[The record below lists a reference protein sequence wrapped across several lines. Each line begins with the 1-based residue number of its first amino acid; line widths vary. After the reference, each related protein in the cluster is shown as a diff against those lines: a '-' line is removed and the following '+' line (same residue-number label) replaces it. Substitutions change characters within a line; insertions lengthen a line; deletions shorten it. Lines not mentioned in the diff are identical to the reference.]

1 MKKLYDGMQRF
12 CAAHPRFGIPNLM
25 RVIVIGNVAV
35 YVLMLLTQANDAN
48 ALSFLTFNLNA
59 LLHGEVWRLVTFVFV
74 PAYSSPFA
82 LLISLYFYYWI
93 GSTLERQWGTAKF
106 NLYYISGALLTVL
119 GVVLAS
125 LITGNPYLT
134 AAGTGYVNLSMFF
147 AFAFLFPDT
156 TVLLFFILPV
166 KMKWLAYLD
175 GALFAFD
182 IIKAIGAHNWA
193 GVVLPI
199 VALLNFA
206 VFIWPE
212 VHYLKERI
220 PMILADKIV
229 SLRKKAGWSQED
241 LAEKL
246 GVTRQSVSK
255 WEGAQS
261 VPDMDKVVMMSRLF
275 GVSTDFLLKDE
286 LEEEAPCAA
295 AQDDD
300 TPLRRVT
307 MGQASAYLALRKA
320 AAPKIA
326 IATALC
332 ITSPVTL
339 ILLAGM
345 SEVQRFHITENA
357 ASGIGLC
364 VLLGLVALA
373 VSIFLWTSAE
383 AKEYRFLEEEPFETE
398 YGVEGMVRQRQ
409 REYKDTH
416 TRLVTVGVVL
426 CVLAAVPLFA
436 AMCINDGSDLLYI
449 AAVCALLV
457 LVAIGCLALV
467 TAGVYQGAMEQLLE
481 EGDYT
486 RPQKKHHKLM
496 GTVTMIYWL
505 TATAVFLLYTYG
517 PHGNGQPQYSWIIW
531 AVAGVLYAAVMG
543 IVRIISRSR
552 G

>member
-1 MKKLYDGMQRF
+1 
-12 CAAHPRFGIPNLM
+12 
-25 RVIVIGNVAV
+25 
-35 YVLMLLTQANDAN
+35 
-48 ALSFLTFNLNA
+48 
-59 LLHGEVWRLVTFVFV
+59 
-74 PAYSSPFA
+74 
-82 LLISLYFYYWI
+82 
-93 GSTLERQWGTAKF
+93 
-106 NLYYISGALLTVL
+106 
-119 GVVLAS
+119 
-125 LITGNPYLT
+125 
-134 AAGTGYVNLSMFF
+134 
-147 AFAFLFPDT
+147 
-156 TVLLFFILPV
+156 
-166 KMKWLAYLD
+166 
-175 GALFAFD
+175 
-182 IIKAIGAHNWA
+182 
-193 GVVLPI
+193 
-199 VALLNFA
+199 
-206 VFIWPE
+206 
-212 VHYLKERI
+212 
-220 PMILADKIV
+220 MILADKIV

-286 LEEEAPCAA
+286 LEEETPCAA

-300 TPLRRVT
+300 APLRRVT

-339 ILLAGM
+339 LLLAAM
-345 SEVQRFHITENA
+345 SEVQRFPISGNA
-357 ASGIGLC
+357 AAGIGLC
-364 VLLGLVALA
+364 VMLVLLAVA
-373 VSIFLWTSAE
+373 VSIFLRTDADVRD
-383 AKEYRFLEEEPFETE
+383 YRFLEEEPFETE
-398 YGVEGMVRQRQ
+398 YGVTGMVRQRQ

-436 AMCINDGSDLLYI
+436 AMCINGSDLLYI

-517 PHGNGQPQYSWIIW
+517 PHGNGQPRYSWIIW

>member
-1 MKKLYDGMQRF
+1 
-12 CAAHPRFGIPNLM
+12 
-25 RVIVIGNVAV
+25 
-35 YVLMLLTQANDAN
+35 
-48 ALSFLTFNLNA
+48 
-59 LLHGEVWRLVTFVFV
+59 
-74 PAYSSPFA
+74 
-82 LLISLYFYYWI
+82 
-93 GSTLERQWGTAKF
+93 
-106 NLYYISGALLTVL
+106 
-119 GVVLAS
+119 
-125 LITGNPYLT
+125 
-134 AAGTGYVNLSMFF
+134 
-147 AFAFLFPDT
+147 
-156 TVLLFFILPV
+156 
-166 KMKWLAYLD
+166 
-175 GALFAFD
+175 
-182 IIKAIGAHNWA
+182 
-193 GVVLPI
+193 
-199 VALLNFA
+199 
-206 VFIWPE
+206 
-212 VHYLKERI
+212 
-220 PMILADKIV
+220 MILADKIV
-229 SLRKKAGWSQED
+229 SLRKRAGWSQED

-286 LEEEAPCAA
+286 LEEETPCAA

-300 TPLRRVT
+300 TPLCRVT
-307 MGQASAYLALRKA
+307 MKQASAYLALRKA

-345 SEVQRFHITENA
+345 SEVQRFPISGNA
-357 ASGIGLC
+357 AAGIGLC
-364 VLLGLVALA
+364 VLLVLVAVA
-373 VSIFLWTSAE
+373 VSIFLRTSAE

-409 REYKDTH
+409 QEYKDTH

-436 AMCINDGSDLLYI
+436 AMCINGSDLLYI

-467 TAGVYQGAMEQLLE
+467 TAGVYQGAMERLLE
-481 EGDYT
+481 EGDYA
-486 RPQKKHHKLM
+486 RGQKKHRRVL
-496 GTVTMIYWL
+496 GTVSTIYWL
-505 TATAVFLLYTYG
+505 AATAVFLLYTYG
-517 PHGNGQPQYSWIIW
+517 PHGNGQPRYSWIIW

>member
-1 MKKLYDGMQRF
+1 
-12 CAAHPRFGIPNLM
+12 
-25 RVIVIGNVAV
+25 
-35 YVLMLLTQANDAN
+35 
-48 ALSFLTFNLNA
+48 
-59 LLHGEVWRLVTFVFV
+59 
-74 PAYSSPFA
+74 
-82 LLISLYFYYWI
+82 
-93 GSTLERQWGTAKF
+93 
-106 NLYYISGALLTVL
+106 
-119 GVVLAS
+119 
-125 LITGNPYLT
+125 
-134 AAGTGYVNLSMFF
+134 
-147 AFAFLFPDT
+147 
-156 TVLLFFILPV
+156 
-166 KMKWLAYLD
+166 
-175 GALFAFD
+175 
-182 IIKAIGAHNWA
+182 
-193 GVVLPI
+193 
-199 VALLNFA
+199 
-206 VFIWPE
+206 
-212 VHYLKERI
+212 
-220 PMILADKIV
+220 MILADKIV

-241 LAEKL
+241 LAENL

-286 LEEEAPCAA
+286 LEEETPCAA

-307 MGQASAYLALRKA
+307 MKQASAYLALRKA

-345 SEVQRFHITENA
+345 SEVQRFPISGNA
-357 ASGIGLC
+357 AAGIGLC
-364 VLLGLVALA
+364 VLLVLVAVA
-373 VSIFLWTSAE
+373 VSIFLRTSAE

-409 REYKDTH
+409 QEYKDTH

-436 AMCINDGSDLLYI
+436 AMCINGSDLLYI

-467 TAGVYQGAMEQLLE
+467 TAGVYQGAMERLLE
-481 EGDYT
+481 EGDYA
-486 RPQKKHHKLM
+486 RGQKKHRRVL
-496 GTVTMIYWL
+496 GTVSTIYWL
-505 TATAVFLLYTYG
+505 AATAVFLLYTYG
-517 PHGNGQPQYSWIIW
+517 PHGNGQPRYSWIIW
-531 AVAGVLYAAVMG
+531 AVAGVLYAAVM
-543 IVRIISRSR
+543 RIISRSR

>member
-1 MKKLYDGMQRF
+1 
-12 CAAHPRFGIPNLM
+12 
-25 RVIVIGNVAV
+25 
-35 YVLMLLTQANDAN
+35 
-48 ALSFLTFNLNA
+48 
-59 LLHGEVWRLVTFVFV
+59 
-74 PAYSSPFA
+74 
-82 LLISLYFYYWI
+82 
-93 GSTLERQWGTAKF
+93 
-106 NLYYISGALLTVL
+106 
-119 GVVLAS
+119 
-125 LITGNPYLT
+125 
-134 AAGTGYVNLSMFF
+134 
-147 AFAFLFPDT
+147 
-156 TVLLFFILPV
+156 
-166 KMKWLAYLD
+166 
-175 GALFAFD
+175 
-182 IIKAIGAHNWA
+182 
-193 GVVLPI
+193 
-199 VALLNFA
+199 
-206 VFIWPE
+206 
-212 VHYLKERI
+212 
-220 PMILADKIV
+220 MILADKIV
-229 SLRKKAGWSQED
+229 SLRKKAGWSQEE
-241 LAEKL
+241 LAEQL

-286 LEEEAPCAA
+286 LEEETPCAA

-300 TPLRRVT
+300 TPLRRVSLT
-307 MGQASAYLALRKA
+307 QASAYLALRKA

-345 SEVQRFHITENA
+345 SEVQRFHISENA
-357 ASGIGLC
+357 AAGIGLC

-373 VSIFLWTSAE
+373 VSIFLRTSTE
-383 AKEYRFLEEEPFETE
+383 AKEYRFLKEEPFETE

-409 REYKDTH
+409 QEYKDTH

-436 AMCINDGSDLLYI
+436 AMCINGSDLLYI

-517 PHGNGQPQYSWIIW
+517 PHGNGQPRYSWIIW

-552 G
+552 ADDAPQ

>member
-1 MKKLYDGMQRF
+1 
-12 CAAHPRFGIPNLM
+12 
-25 RVIVIGNVAV
+25 
-35 YVLMLLTQANDAN
+35 
-48 ALSFLTFNLNA
+48 
-59 LLHGEVWRLVTFVFV
+59 
-74 PAYSSPFA
+74 
-82 LLISLYFYYWI
+82 
-93 GSTLERQWGTAKF
+93 
-106 NLYYISGALLTVL
+106 
-119 GVVLAS
+119 
-125 LITGNPYLT
+125 
-134 AAGTGYVNLSMFF
+134 
-147 AFAFLFPDT
+147 
-156 TVLLFFILPV
+156 
-166 KMKWLAYLD
+166 
-175 GALFAFD
+175 
-182 IIKAIGAHNWA
+182 
-193 GVVLPI
+193 
-199 VALLNFA
+199 
-206 VFIWPE
+206 
-212 VHYLKERI
+212 
-220 PMILADKIV
+220 MILADKIV

-286 LEEEAPCAA
+286 LEEETPCAA

-307 MGQASAYLALRKA
+307 MKQASAYLALRKA

-332 ITSPVTL
+332 IISPVTL

-373 VSIFLWTSAE
+373 VSIFLRTSAE

-436 AMCINDGSDLLYI
+436 AMCINGSDLLYI

-517 PHGNGQPQYSWIIW
+517 PHGNGQPRYSWIIW

>member
-1 MKKLYDGMQRF
+1 
-12 CAAHPRFGIPNLM
+12 
-25 RVIVIGNVAV
+25 
-35 YVLMLLTQANDAN
+35 
-48 ALSFLTFNLNA
+48 
-59 LLHGEVWRLVTFVFV
+59 
-74 PAYSSPFA
+74 
-82 LLISLYFYYWI
+82 
-93 GSTLERQWGTAKF
+93 
-106 NLYYISGALLTVL
+106 
-119 GVVLAS
+119 
-125 LITGNPYLT
+125 
-134 AAGTGYVNLSMFF
+134 
-147 AFAFLFPDT
+147 
-156 TVLLFFILPV
+156 
-166 KMKWLAYLD
+166 
-175 GALFAFD
+175 
-182 IIKAIGAHNWA
+182 
-193 GVVLPI
+193 
-199 VALLNFA
+199 
-206 VFIWPE
+206 
-212 VHYLKERI
+212 
-220 PMILADKIV
+220 MILADKIV

-286 LEEEAPCAA
+286 LEEETPCAA

-300 TPLRRVT
+300 TPLRRVSLT
-307 MGQASAYLALRKA
+307 QASAYLALRKA

-326 IATALC
+326 VATALC
-332 ITSPVTL
+332 IISPVTL

-345 SEVQRFHITENA
+345 SEVQRFHISENA
-357 ASGIGLC
+357 AAGIGLC

-373 VSIFLWTSAE
+373 VSIFLRTGAE

-409 REYKDTH
+409 QEYKDTH

-436 AMCINDGSDLLYI
+436 AVCIDGSDLLYI

-467 TAGVYQGAMEQLLE
+467 TAGVYQSAMEQLLE

-517 PHGNGQPQYSWIIW
+517 PHGNGQPRYSWIIW

>member
-1 MKKLYDGMQRF
+1 
-12 CAAHPRFGIPNLM
+12 
-25 RVIVIGNVAV
+25 
-35 YVLMLLTQANDAN
+35 
-48 ALSFLTFNLNA
+48 
-59 LLHGEVWRLVTFVFV
+59 
-74 PAYSSPFA
+74 
-82 LLISLYFYYWI
+82 
-93 GSTLERQWGTAKF
+93 
-106 NLYYISGALLTVL
+106 
-119 GVVLAS
+119 
-125 LITGNPYLT
+125 
-134 AAGTGYVNLSMFF
+134 
-147 AFAFLFPDT
+147 
-156 TVLLFFILPV
+156 
-166 KMKWLAYLD
+166 
-175 GALFAFD
+175 
-182 IIKAIGAHNWA
+182 
-193 GVVLPI
+193 
-199 VALLNFA
+199 
-206 VFIWPE
+206 
-212 VHYLKERI
+212 
-220 PMILADKIV
+220 MILADKIV
-229 SLRKKAGWSQED
+229 SLRKKAGWRQED
-241 LAEKL
+241 LAEQL

-261 VPDMDKVVMMSRLF
+261 VPDMDKVVQMSRLF
-275 GVSTDFLLKDE
+275 GVTTDYLLKDE
-286 LEEEAPCAA
+286 LEEETPCAA

-300 TPLRRVT
+300 TPLRRVSLT
-307 MGQASAYLALRKA
+307 QASAYLALRKA

-345 SEVQRFHITENA
+345 SEVQRFHISENA

-364 VLLGLVALA
+364 VLLALVALA
-373 VSIFLWTSAE
+373 VSIFLRTGAE
-383 AKEYRFLEEEPFETE
+383 AKDYKFLEEEPFETE

-426 CVLAAVPLFA
+426 CVLASVPLFA
-436 AMCINDGSDLLYI
+436 AMCINGSDLLYI

-517 PHGNGQPQYSWIIW
+517 PHGNGQPRYSWIIW
-531 AVAGVLYAAVMG
+531 SVAGVLYAAVMG

>member
-1 MKKLYDGMQRF
+1 
-12 CAAHPRFGIPNLM
+12 
-25 RVIVIGNVAV
+25 
-35 YVLMLLTQANDAN
+35 
-48 ALSFLTFNLNA
+48 
-59 LLHGEVWRLVTFVFV
+59 
-74 PAYSSPFA
+74 
-82 LLISLYFYYWI
+82 
-93 GSTLERQWGTAKF
+93 
-106 NLYYISGALLTVL
+106 
-119 GVVLAS
+119 
-125 LITGNPYLT
+125 
-134 AAGTGYVNLSMFF
+134 
-147 AFAFLFPDT
+147 
-156 TVLLFFILPV
+156 
-166 KMKWLAYLD
+166 
-175 GALFAFD
+175 
-182 IIKAIGAHNWA
+182 
-193 GVVLPI
+193 
-199 VALLNFA
+199 
-206 VFIWPE
+206 
-212 VHYLKERI
+212 
-220 PMILADKIV
+220 MILADKIV

-241 LAEKL
+241 LAENL

-286 LEEEAPCAA
+286 LEEETPCAA

-307 MGQASAYLALRKA
+307 MKQAADYLARRRA

-332 ITSPVTL
+332 IISPVTL

-345 SEVQRFHITENA
+345 SEVQRFPISGNA
-357 ASGIGLC
+357 AAGIGLC
-364 VLLGLVALA
+364 VMLVLLAVA
-373 VSIFLWTSAE
+373 VSIFLRTDADVRD
-383 AKEYRFLEEEPFETE
+383 YRFLEEEPFETE

-436 AMCINDGSDLLYI
+436 AMCINGSDLLYI

-517 PHGNGQPQYSWIIW
+517 PHGNGQPRYSWIIW